1 MTPRVPMNPPEAES
15 TQSKRFAP
23 ALTLLFIA
31 ILVNYVDRGNL
42 SIAAPLLKDELG
54 ISASQL
60 GLLLSAFFCSYTA
73 MQFVSGWLVDRF
85 NASFVIA
92 AGYLI
97 WSLATSATGV
107 VYGFAML
114 AFMRLLL
121 GIGESVAF
129 PCCSKLLAQHLPES
143 SRGFANGV
151 IISAI
156 RCEPAVGTFG
166 AGLLMARY
174 GWRPVF
180 ICIGVASLLW
190 VPAWMK
196 WMPCKPESA
205 PVSQSDTVTALDIL
219 RQRSFW
225 GASAGHFCGN
235 YLLYFLVSW
244 LPFYLVHERHLSMES
259 MPRIAAAY
267 YLIDAAAAMATGWLS
282 DRFIRS
288 GLTATVVRKA
298 AMAIGYSTAAIALA
312 MCGVADS
319 GSYLAW
325 LMAAGF
331 GSGMG
336 GSETFAF
343 SQTLAGSHAAG
354 RWSGMQNGFANFA
367 GIFGPA
373 LTGYIVDWTGNF
385 QAAFAI
391 TAAFSLTGALAWSFG
406 VGRLEPVRWGHEAN
420 VRHVGASSSA

>member
-1 MTPRVPMNPPEAES
+1 
-15 TQSKRFAP
+15 
-23 ALTLLFIA
+23 LFIA

-60 GLLLSAFFCSYTA
+60 GILLSAFFWSYTA
-73 MQFVSGWLVDRF
+73 LQFVSGWLVDRM
-85 NASFVIA
+85 NASSVIA

-97 WSLATSATGV
+97 WSLATSATGIV
-107 VYGFAML
+107 HGFAML

-129 PCCSKLLAQHLPES
+129 PCCSKLLAQYLPEG

-156 RCEPAVGTFG
+156 RCGPAVGTFG

-180 ICIGVASLLW
+180 IGIGIVSLLW
-190 VPAWMK
+190 VPAWLK
-196 WMPCKPESA
+196 WMPCKSNLSA
-205 PVSQSDTVTALDIL
+205 VAKADTATAVDIL

-235 YLLYFLVSW
+235 YLLYFLVTW

-259 MPRIAAAY
+259 MSRIAAAY
-267 YLIDAAAAMATGWLS
+267 FLIDAASAMATGWLS
-282 DRFIRS
+282 DRFLRA
-288 GLTATVVRKA
+288 GHTATLVRKS
-298 AMAIGYSTAAIALA
+298 AMAIGYSTAAVALA
-312 MCGVADS
+312 ICAVAGSDS
-319 GSYLAW
+319 YFWW
-325 LMAAGF
+325 LLAAGF

-336 GSETFAF
+336 GSGTFAF
-343 SQTLAGSHAAG
+343 AQTLAGQHATG
-354 RWSGMQNGFANFA
+354 RWSGMQNGFANLA
-367 GIFGPA
+367 GVFGPA

-385 QAAFAI
+385 RVAFLI
-391 TAAFSLTGALAWSFG
+391 TAAVSLTGALAWTFG
-406 VGRLEPVRWGHEAN
+406 VGRLEPICWSREAEMLQI
-420 VRHVGASSSA
+420 GARSSA

>member
-1 MTPRVPMNPPEAES
+1 MNEPLAEPS
-15 TQSKRFAP
+15 KSKRFAP

-60 GLLLSAFFCSYTA
+60 GILFSAFFWSYTA

-85 NASFVIA
+85 NAEFVIA
-92 AGYLI
+92 AGYLV

-107 VYGFAML
+107 VHGFAML

-121 GIGESVAF
+121 GVGESVAF
-129 PCCSKLLAQHLPES
+129 PCCSKLIGQHLPES

-156 RCEPAVGTFG
+156 RCGPAVGTFG
-166 AGLLMARY
+166 AGLLMTRY

-180 ICIGVASLLW
+180 IGIGLGSLLW
-190 VPAWMK
+190 LPAWTTWK
-196 WMPCKPESA
+196 PCKPQSL
-205 PVSQSDTVTALDIL
+205 PVATNRAATASDIL

-225 GASAGHFCGN
+225 GASAGHFCAN

-244 LPFYLVHERHLSMES
+244 LPFYLVHERHLSLGNMS
-259 MPRIAAAY
+259 RMAAVY
-267 YLIDAAAAMATGWLS
+267 YLIDASSAMATGWFS
-282 DRFIRS
+282 DRFIRR
-288 GLTATVVRKA
+288 GFTPTVVRKS
-298 AMAIGYSTAAIALA
+298 AMAIGYSTAAVA
-312 MCGVADS
+312 MAVCGVSGS
-319 GSYLAW
+319 GSYFWW
-325 LMAAGF
+325 LLVAGF

-336 GSETFAF
+336 GSGTFAF
-343 SQTLAGSHAAG
+343 AQTLAGPEATG
-354 RWSGMQNGFANFA
+354 RWSGMQNGFANLA
-367 GIFGPA
+367 GVFGPA

-391 TAAFSLTGALAWSFG
+391 TAAVCLTGALAWTFG
-406 VGRLEPVRWGHEAN
+406 VGRLEPIRWTRESEPLHLA
-420 VRHVGASSSA
+420 ASNSGRIT

>member
-60 GLLLSAFFCSYTA
+60 GLLLSAFFWSYTA

-143 SRGFANGV
+143 SRGL
-151 IISAI
+151 
-156 RCEPAVGTFG
+156 P
-166 AGLLMARY
+166 MA
-174 GWRPVF
+174 
-180 ICIGVASLLW
+180 
-190 VPAWMK
+190 
-196 WMPCKPESA
+196 
-205 PVSQSDTVTALDIL
+205 
-219 RQRSFW
+219 
-225 GASAGHFCGN
+225 
-235 YLLYFLVSW
+235 
-244 LPFYLVHERHLSMES
+244 
-259 MPRIAAAY
+259 
-267 YLIDAAAAMATGWLS
+267 
-282 DRFIRS
+282 
-288 GLTATVVRKA
+288 
-298 AMAIGYSTAAIALA
+298 
-312 MCGVADS
+312 
-319 GSYLAW
+319 
-325 LMAAGF
+325 
-331 GSGMG
+331 
-336 GSETFAF
+336 
-343 SQTLAGSHAAG
+343 
-354 RWSGMQNGFANFA
+354 
-367 GIFGPA
+367 
-373 LTGYIVDWTGNF
+373 
-385 QAAFAI
+385 
-391 TAAFSLTGALAWSFG
+391 
-406 VGRLEPVRWGHEAN
+406 
-420 VRHVGASSSA
+420 